1 MTDDTHELRIAMLE
15 KQSQRIDD
23 TLQKLADDMHKL
35 TGFSIQQ
42 AEDRSALRRA
52 FDQIDTLDSKIDEL
66 KEQFDTS
73 AKATLI
79 EKNTEQQRQLDEVK
93 ESRKIAFGEL
103 IKTALL
109 IIGALIAGHWGGKW
123 I

>member
-1 MTDDTHELRIAMLE
+1 MVDDAHEIRISMLE
-15 KQSQRIDD
+15 KQSGRIDT

-42 AEDRSALRRA
+42 SEDRSALRRA
-52 FDQIDTLDSKIDEL
+52 FDQIDMLDTKIDEL

-73 AKATLI
+73 AKIALI
-79 EKNTEQQRQLDEVK
+79 EKNTEQQKQLDEAK
-93 ESRKIAFGEL
+93 ANRKIAFGEL

-109 IIGALIAGHWGGKW
+109 IIGALIVGRLGDKW
-123 I
+123 L